1 MTWGRA
7 TFANSLDHT
16 AIASRVIFLSRGHA
30 DTFGPAPITEAKP
43 KPSALPPLI
52 LSAPMQ
58 RHALILDR
66 DKAAHRMDTRAV
78 HRIEVELRRLTS
90 RMLKAA
96 CSDTQGRTT

>member
-1 MTWGRA
+1 
-7 TFANSLDHT
+7 
-16 AIASRVIFLSRGHA
+16 
-30 DTFGPAPITEAKP
+30 
-43 KPSALPPLI
+43 LPPLV
-52 LSAPMQ
+52 LTAPMQ

-90 RMLKAA
+90 RMLKEV